1 MDKETDEQDEEEDG
15 GLGESDGA
23 EEHPVDRREVQLAKA
38 DEDESRQGEGAN
50 KGAQSSG
57 FNITD
62 EIEFP
67 CYESK
72 EDNSKALDEGGV
84 EVVEAGVGAE
94 DGGPVAH
101 HGLDGQAHRRLHLV
115 SHHGCL
121 LSLIQPLFM
130 RVGVVY

>member
-1 MDKETDEQDEEEDG
+1 MNEETDEQDEEEDG
-15 GLGESDGA
+15 GLGEGDGA

-72 EDNSKALDEGGV
+72 EDNAKALDKGGV